1 MDLLAFIH
9 VADPTK
15 VRVVEREPRAE
26 SELEANVN
34 KLSDEGGKTEE
45 DHIASIEVATGG
57 KSPSVLNE
65 LLASSLLNVE
75 AGVKAMA
82 TLTFITFSVSAT
94 LKREDYNPT
103 DSVTGTNLRTIGPA
117 ERLVIS
123 PDSSHQ
129 SSTYAFGA
137 EVASIIRSA
146 IPLSL
151 ITEAVITTATVG
163 IPFAPIPKTS
173 DKVNIPVHASMF
185 HDLDFV
191 RTVKP
196 DVAGPS
202 HLPRKELSFG
212 SREVDSEHLHEIRD
226 MDYEQLF
233 IEFNVG
239 TTRQVC
245 LNAEVRMRT
254 EYCLSERKRLELEC
268 VNQANLLKAKDDE
281 VERLKAQLLLKEA
294 EAAETIRIRSQVS
307 ATEATE
313 KIHADEIEPLKQRNV
328 ALETKK
334 NSLDEKVTELQSSVS
349 TKDLELKDLNAA
361 LSSLRSQNNGLVD
374 QLHALEATC
383 FGLCGKVGCK
393 SYGDGLSF
401 RGEVLSPSIDHYIR
415 PEDGLAAKIDHGR
428 EGRSLT
434 DIAAYNPFAE
444 ADFNSALQEL
454 REIDFALLAELKS
467 HKDASVEDIMNLLRL
482 EVPLADAPGMGDLQP
497 DIEYL
502 NVPIHRSEDQVVLR
516 ETSLSFDLSVSHS
529 RVEQIKEN
537 IAAERSTLLDVWTPL
552 SEPLSVQNLIGKAT
566 TSASVPA
573 ATVTTTALS
582 TTFASISSIPPIIV
596 DDYEIVHADGQESSQ
611 GNVQGDA
618 ATVEFE
624 KEDLDT
630 TPEHDLPS

>member
-1 MDLLAFIH
+1 MGSITDIKSVLTRKGFDIFFQKFHIPEEVHPELSTPNQTIHEMPTGKIGVYTRFFEFTNFRLPLSTFLVDILMYYRIHLSQLSVIGAAKVSHFEILCRVHNIKPAVGLFCCFYVNSKSKWGISFSKRSDVEGGEVKLLDSTVRH
-9 VADPTK
+9 VVSLLPVAPA
-15 VRVVEREPRAE
+15 RAE

-281 VERLKAQLLLKEA
+281 VERKLAPSCSVISLSYSGL
-294 EAAETIRIRSQVS
+294 T
-307 ATEATE
+307 
-313 KIHADEIEPLKQRNV
+313 PLQMYGSKLQ
-328 ALETKK
+328 
-334 NSLDEKVTELQSSVS
+334 SLDLSLCSRLTDNELSYVASESCKYLKHVDLSWCSEITDNGIQCLNQNYRQL
-349 TKDLELKDLNAA
+349 TKLWISGWCFLCFSGGGLKYLN
-361 LSSLRSQNNGLVD
+361 LSSRDKEPRECDLTPIGLGFGAHMKTLDFKNCNFVEDATITNIAKGCPLLQEWNLSGCYKITNLGWVD
-374 QLHALEATC
+374 WITERQDHQARRIKA
-383 FGLCGKVGCK
+383 
-393 SYGDGLSF
+393 
-401 RGEVLSPSIDHYIR
+401 DHYPPTGTLCEGMVGSRR
-415 PEDGLAAKIDHGR
+415 PK
-428 EGRSLT
+428 
-434 DIAAYNPFAE
+434 
-444 ADFNSALQEL
+444 
-454 REIDFALLAELKS
+454 
-467 HKDASVEDIMNLLRL
+467 V
-482 EVPLADAPGMGDLQP
+482 
-497 DIEYL
+497 
-502 NVPIHRSEDQVVLR
+502 
-516 ETSLSFDLSVSHS
+516 
-529 RVEQIKEN
+529 
-537 IAAERSTLLDVWTPL
+537 
-552 SEPLSVQNLIGKAT
+552 KAC
-566 TSASVPA
+566 
-573 ATVTTTALS
+573 
-582 TTFASISSIPPIIV
+582 
-596 DDYEIVHADGQESSQ
+596 
-611 GNVQGDA
+611 
-618 ATVEFE
+618 
-624 KEDLDT
+624 
-630 TPEHDLPS
+630 